1 MLKLTA
7 SFGKKL
13 PVEGMDFSSQSYHA
27 SVEVE
32 LPDGL
37 DRAEL
42 DRRIHQTFA
51 LVRDSVDAEL
61 HANANAQSM
70 PAMGMGMGPIPQQPQ
85 RPANAPN
92 QFQPPNKRNVQ
103 PASPKQLNYL
113 RDIAVRKG
121 MTVEELDQ
129 LAATQF
135 GADSTARLTRD
146 QASRLIDSLGGAS
159 APRQRGQAA

>member
-32 LPDGL
+32 IPEGL
-37 DRAEL
+37 APEEL
-42 DRRIHQTFA
+42 DRRIHDTFD
-51 LVRDSVDAEL
+51 LVRGSVEAEL
-61 HANANAQSM
+61 TSGPR
-70 PAMGMGMGPIPQQPQ
+70 PAGFQGAPTGGQDFRPAPQ
-85 RPANAPN
+85 RKA
-92 QFQPPNKRNVQ
+92 Q
-103 PASPKQLNYL
+103 PASAKQLAYL